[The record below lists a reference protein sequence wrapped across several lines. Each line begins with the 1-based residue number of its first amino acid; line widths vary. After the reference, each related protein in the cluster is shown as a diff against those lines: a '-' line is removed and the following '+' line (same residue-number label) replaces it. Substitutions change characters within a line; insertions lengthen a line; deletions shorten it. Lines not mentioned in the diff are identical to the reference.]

1 MFIAE
6 LSHSGKY
13 TVKAENAGGEAQ
25 CIADFIVLEPEPQA
39 GMQTEQDLQMR
50 THVIFKDIREERIQ
64 VKLLTNQSLFAFFN
78 YYLITIAYCY
88 VTNSSY

>member
-1 MFIAE
+1 M
-6 LSHSGKY
+6 
-13 TVKAENAGGEAQ
+13 KAQNAGGEAQ

-64 VKLLTNQSLFAFFN
+64 VKLLTNQSLFVF
-78 YYLITIAYCY
+78 LIIT
-88 VTNSSY
+88 